1 MMGVIKMT
9 ETITLDTRKCESTVG
24 NARIAPLRR
33 GERGN
38 VPLVVFV
45 RRNLRPYDL
54 TDMTAHLV
62 WKAADGKLVGPVP
75 MEVTDPATGI
85 VRCTLP
91 DACYSTVG
99 TARAYVELRRG
110 AELVDTTDE
119 MAIKVLDCIDA
130 DAEQAEEYKPLI
142 AEVREAVADAKQA
155 TTEAY
160 NAANVAN
167 EAAINANNAADRISA
182 YTEIIEQN
190 KKRITSLEG
199 TVSKQGKQIANLQG
213 IVATEET
220 DSTEAYTKT
229 VPTGAQKWASLDK
242 VGGKTVVWNQLSAMK
257 DVPESSTRDGV
268 TRVKD
273 SVLGTITLSGTAEVS
288 GYDWI
293 DHFATTAGHRY
304 LFFGCPAGGN
314 DNSYGL
320 KFGVEDDNGDGN
332 IFTETESGTT
342 RYFTYHIAPGYNY
355 ANFVYRPRLVN
366 LTLMFGAGNEPT
378 SMDDPRIA
386 FIKAY
391 AEEHPEYNTGELMS
405 AEVVEVE
412 SNGTFP
418 IPQSVR
424 DMCPGYGWSAGTAC
438 NEIDFERKV
447 YVQRV
452 GSMDLG
458 TLEWVRFSNGRM
470 QAFTLHHTHANGP
483 YDSVTNC
490 TCSKYVATSAAI
502 IESSS
507 PVDKTVALG
516 ENSNTFAVYDSDYTD
531 ADTFKSAMAG
541 QTLYYELAEPI
552 EVDLSDMLPD
562 DHYIEVEAGGTVT
575 FKQASTQLPVP
586 SSVTYQ
592 ISTSEVIANA

>member
-1 MMGVIKMT
+1 MT

-45 RRNLRPYDL
+45 RRNSRPYDL

-75 MEVTDPATGI
+75 MEVTEPATGI

-142 AEVREAVADAKQA
+142 AEVIETVASAKRAAEAAIDAA
-155 TTEAY
+155 ENANSAASEAY
-160 NAANVAN
+160 NTANVAN
-167 EAAINANNAADRISA
+167 EAAANANNAADRVSA

-213 IVATEET
+213 IAATEET

-242 VGGKTVVWNQLSAMK
+242 VGGKTVV
-257 DVPESSTRDGV
+257 
-268 TRVKD
+268 
-273 SVLGTITLSGTAEVS
+273 
-288 GYDWI
+288 
-293 DHFATTAGHRY
+293 
-304 LFFGCPAGGN
+304 N
-314 DNSYGL
+314 D
-320 KFGVEDDNGDGN
+320 
-332 IFTETESGTT
+332 
-342 RYFTYHIAPGYNY
+342 
-355 ANFVYRPRLVN
+355 
-366 LTLMFGAGNEPT
+366 
-378 SMDDPRIA
+378 
-386 FIKAY
+386 
-391 AEEHPEYNTGELMS
+391 GELVS

-412 SNGTFP
+412 SKGKNMLNPEARVNYPQVIRFYDNRTAIPVGKFKLEKGVTYTLSHSGKLSQGLYVRDQTSGKPINVFIVYDKNSITFTPEKDIEDASFEVFYSTENPDIQSVEVQLERGTTATHYSPYGIKGTFP
-418 IPQSVR
+418 ITDEVR
-424 DMCPGYGWSAGTAC
+424 DLCPGYGWSAGTVC

-531 ADTFKSAMAG
+531 EDTFKSAMAG

>member
-1 MMGVIKMT
+1 MT

-75 MEVTDPATGI
+75 MEVTDPATGT

-110 AELVDTTDE
+110 AEMVDTTDE
-119 MAIKVLDCIDA
+119 MSVNVLDCIDA
-130 DAEQAEEYKPLI
+130 DGEQAEEYKPLI
-142 AEVREAVADAKQA
+142 AEVRDAVADAKQA
-155 TTEAY
+155 MTESY

-167 EAAINANNAADRISA
+167 EAAVNASNASSLANEAAASANEASVNANNAADRISA

-213 IVATEET
+213 ISATEET
-220 DSTEAYTKT
+220 DTTEAYTKT

-242 VGGKTVVWNQLSAMK
+242 VGGKTVV
-257 DVPESSTRDGV
+257 
-268 TRVKD
+268 
-273 SVLGTITLSGTAEVS
+273 
-288 GYDWI
+288 
-293 DHFATTAGHRY
+293 
-304 LFFGCPAGGN
+304 N
-314 DNSYGL
+314 D
-320 KFGVEDDNGDGN
+320 
-332 IFTETESGTT
+332 
-342 RYFTYHIAPGYNY
+342 
-355 ANFVYRPRLVN
+355 
-366 LTLMFGAGNEPT
+366 
-378 SMDDPRIA
+378 
-386 FIKAY
+386 
-391 AEEHPEYNTGELMS
+391 GELVS

-412 SNGTFP
+412 SKGTFL
-418 IPQSVR
+418 IPAEVR
-424 DMCPGYGWSAGTAC
+424 DMCPGYGWSAGTVY
-438 NEIDFERKV
+438 NEVDFERKV

-452 GSMDLG
+452 GSVDLG
-458 TLEWVRFSNGRM
+458 TLDFNKGNASNIDEGYFGYFLYASDNLPQMKPSNNAVCKRFFNHHQTIIWEDMPADSFFATDYLYF
-470 QAFTLHHTHANGP
+470 QAK
-483 YDSVTNC
+483 YDT
-490 TCSKYVATSAAI
+490 I
-502 IESSS
+502 Q
-507 PVDKTVALG
+507 D
-516 ENSNTFAVYDSDYTD
+516 
-531 ADTFKSAMAG
+531 FKSAMQG
-541 QTLYYELAEPI
+541 VLLYFELAAPI
-552 EVDLSDMLPD
+552 EVDLSNVLPD

>member
-1 MMGVIKMT
+1 MSKELDDAYFRSTPCTHHEPLLSKLVDCVDLLEERIKGLLGAKVYVGDTDTLPAGSEAMVSASKHGYDTMLEFGIPSGKDGSDAEATDVRINGTSITADGVADIPLASNTHIGLVKLWEYGGMVYGEAGL
-9 ETITLDTRKCESTVG
+9 ETVPASEATISARNGSHYLIPADSHLDYAV
-24 NARIAPLRR
+24 
-33 GERGN
+33 
-38 VPLVVFV
+38 
-45 RRNLRPYDL
+45 
-54 TDMTAHLV
+54 
-62 WKAADGKLVGPVP
+62 KAAMCDGKGAAW
-75 MEVTDPATGI
+75 TDNEQQA
-85 VRCTLP
+85 
-91 DACYSTVG
+91 
-99 TARAYVELRRG
+99 ARER
-110 AELVDTTDE
+110 
-119 MAIKVLDCIDA
+119 M
-130 DAEQAEEYKPLI
+130 
-142 AEVREAVADAKQA
+142 
-155 TTEAY
+155 
-160 NAANVAN
+160 
-167 EAAINANNAADRISA
+167 NAADA
-182 YTEIIEQN
+182 N
-190 KKRITSLEG
+190 KVYIM
-199 TVSKQGKQIANLQG
+199 QKQIENLQG
-213 IVATEET
+213 IAATEET

-242 VGGKTVVWNQLSAMK
+242 VGGKTVV
-257 DVPESSTRDGV
+257 
-268 TRVKD
+268 
-273 SVLGTITLSGTAEVS
+273 
-288 GYDWI
+288 
-293 DHFATTAGHRY
+293 
-304 LFFGCPAGGN
+304 N
-314 DNSYGL
+314 D
-320 KFGVEDDNGDGN
+320 
-332 IFTETESGTT
+332 
-342 RYFTYHIAPGYNY
+342 
-355 ANFVYRPRLVN
+355 
-366 LTLMFGAGNEPT
+366 
-378 SMDDPRIA
+378 
-386 FIKAY
+386 
-391 AEEHPEYNTGELMS
+391 GELVS

-412 SNGTFP
+412 SKGKNMLNPEARVNYPQVIRFYDNRTAIPVGKFKLEKGVTYTLSHSGKPSQGLYVRDQTSGNPTNVFIEYDKNSITFTPEKDIEDASFEVFYFTENPDIQSVEVQLERGTTATPYSPYGIKGTFP
-418 IPQSVR
+418 ITDEVR
-424 DMCPGYGWSAGTAC
+424 DLCPGYGWSAGTVC